1 MKEKAMTSAN
11 EQNKWNSW
19 TYNVEDRFK
28 DKSQEEIKQTL
39 RTTSH
44 PFAVMMEHWNGDFN
58 IGTMIRNANA
68 FNAEK
73 VFYYGKKKYDRRGA
87 VGTHHYVDLNFISD
101 NDGLLSLKSDFV
113 FVCLDNVEGSVP
125 IENFKWPENALMI
138 FGEEGF
144 GLSDEILALADHIVS
159 ITQYGSVRSMNVGT
173 TSGIA
178 MYDYMKKYSSSK

>member
-1 MKEKAMTSAN
+1 MMK
-11 EQNKWNSW
+11 QNIDNRWNSW

-28 DKSQEEIKQTL
+28 GKSKEEIKKTL
-39 RTTSH
+39 RSTSH
-44 PFAVMMEHWNGDFN
+44 SFAVLMEHWQGDFN

-87 VGTHHYVDLNFISD
+87 VGTHHYVDLGYLD
-101 NDGLLSLKSDFV
+101 NTDVLLSLKSDYV
-113 FVCLDNVEGSVP
+113 FVCLDNIEGSVP
-125 IENFKWPENALMI
+125 MEDFDWPENALMI
-138 FGEEGF
+138 FGEEGI
-144 GLSDEILALADHIVS
+144 GLTEDMLELADHVVS

-178 MYDYMKKYSSSK
+178 MYDYISKLSG

>member
-1 MKEKAMTSAN
+1 MK
-11 EQNKWNSW
+11 QNIDNRWNSW

-28 DKSQEEIKQTL
+28 GKSKEEIRHVL

-44 PFAVMMEHWNGDFN
+44 PFAVLMEHWQGDFN

-73 VFYYGKKKYDRRGA
+73 VFYYGKKKYDRRGT
-87 VGTHHYVDLNFISD
+87 VGTHHYVDLRHID
-101 NDGLLSLKSDFV
+101 DLDVLLSLKSDYI
-113 FVCLDNVEGSVP
+113 FVCLDNIAGSTP
-125 IENFKWPENALMI
+125 MKDFEWPENTLMI
-138 FGEEGF
+138 FGEEGI
-144 GLSDEILALADHIVS
+144 GLTDEILELADHVVS

-178 MYDYMKKYSSSK
+178 MYDYTKKLGG

>member
-1 MKEKAMTSAN
+1 MATVV

-28 DKSQEEIKQTL
+28 GKSQEEIKQIL
-39 RTTSH
+39 KSTSH
-44 PFAVMMEHWNGDFN
+44 NFAVMMEHWNGDFN

-87 VGTHHYVDLNFISD
+87 VGTHHYVDLNFIGD
-101 NDGLLSLKSDFV
+101 DDGLISLKSDFV

-125 IENFKWPENALMI
+125 MEDFKWPKNSLMI
-138 FGEEGF
+138 FGEEGV
-144 GLSDEILALADHIVS
+144 GLTDKMLSMADYTVS

-178 MYDYMKKYSSSK
+178 MYDYTKKLNQGNDE

>member
-1 MKEKAMTSAN
+1 MVAVTKEN
-11 EQNKWNSW
+11 RWNSW

-28 DKSQEEIKQTL
+28 GKTKKEICETL
-39 RTTSH
+39 RSTSH
-44 PFAVMMEHWNGDFN
+44 NFAVMMEHWQGDFN

-68 FNAEK
+68 FNAKK

-87 VGTHHYVDLNFISD
+87 VGTHHYVDLTYID
-101 NDGLLSLKSDFV
+101 DPGKLVHLKSDFT

-125 IENFKWPENALMI
+125 MEDFIWPENALMI
-138 FGEEGF
+138 FGEEGI
-144 GLSDEILALADHIVS
+144 GLSDEILSMADHIVS

-178 MYDYMKKYSSSK
+178 MYDYTSKLNG